1 MPIEEKIRLWT
12 CQTPA
17 IFKMVMENGFAYCN
31 QESWLYENFPKA
43 YKWMA
48 QQMLKRIGKPE
59 IENVKLPL
67 WAWKYYNGKSSPQP
81 RRSIDLFGTSDEELI
96 YMELLIPSNRL
107 LASDF
112 TQWNCA
118 MGCLEAEIEDE
129 DSNEDVWERIFNP
142 DFNDSEWCVKIWD
155 ERCIQATFWCLFK
168 EDIVYVDLLKKQL
181 GKRALQKQRI
191 YTNNIKSFI
200 CPSSL

>member
-17 IFKMVMENGFAYCN
+17 MFKMVMENGFAYCN
-31 QESWLYENFPKA
+31 QESWLYEKFPKA

-48 QQMLKRIGKPE
+48 QQMLKRIGKLE

-81 RRSIDLFGTSDEELI
+81 RRSIDLFGTGDEELI

-112 TQWNCA
+112 TLWNCA

-129 DSNEDVWERIFNP
+129 DSNEDVWEKIFNP

-168 EDIVYVDLLKKQL
+168 EDIVYVDLLKKQS

-191 YTNNIKSFI
+191 YTK
-200 CPSSL
+200 